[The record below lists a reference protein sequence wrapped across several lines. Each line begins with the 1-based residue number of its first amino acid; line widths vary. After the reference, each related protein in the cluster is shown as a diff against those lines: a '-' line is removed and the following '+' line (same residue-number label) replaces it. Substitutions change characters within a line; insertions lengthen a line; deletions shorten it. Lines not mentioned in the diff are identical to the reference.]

1 MRSLWIT
8 VLALPMAAGC
18 YTYRPLASVDT
29 VMPAAGTD
37 VEVRLTTAGATA
49 LANEIGPD
57 MLTIQGH
64 VLEADSATLSVA
76 VTRTET
82 ARGIGYDWK
91 GEHVTLQR
99 SAIADLRQKKFAVGP
114 SALIGGLAG
123 GGVVAAYALFG
134 TGGASTTPVT
144 PPVQGHQ

>member
-1 MRSLWIT
+1 MRLLLIAG
-8 VLALPMAAGC
+8 LALPMVAGC

-49 LANEIGPD
+49 MANEIGPD
-57 MLTIQGH
+57 MLALQGH
-64 VLEADSATLSVA
+64 VLAADSATLTLAVA
-76 VTRTET
+76 RSET
-82 ARGIGYDWK
+82 ARHIGYDWK
-91 GEHVTLQR
+91 GEHVSVPR

-134 TGGASTTPVT
+134 TGGASTTPAT
-144 PPVQGHQ
+144 PPVIGHQ

>member
-1 MRSLWIT
+1 MRSLWIAA
-8 VLALPMAAGC
+8 LALPMAAGC

-49 LANEIGPD
+49 LANELGPD
-57 MLTIQGH
+57 MLALQGH
-64 VLEADSATLSVA
+64 VLAADSAGLTLA
-76 VTRTET
+76 VSRSET
-82 ARGIGYDWK
+82 ARQIGYDWK
-91 GEHVTLQR
+91 GEHVTVPR
-99 SAIADLRQKKFAVGP
+99 SAIADLRERKFAVGP